1 MFKFKYNNIG
11 EINADNGLFFQYT
24 LIKRIIRPM
33 IKIKIKG
40 KTNKDCDF
48 LLDTGSPYNLLN
60 TETAVRIGIDTTKDG
75 EPIFLSGIGG
85 YIECKKTWTRIRI
98 GNNPDFPITFYLSP
112 NVPNILG
119 IWEDSILSK
128 FAIVFDKDKFGLFLT
143 G

>member
-11 EINADNGLFFQYT
+11 EINADNGLCFGYT
-24 LIKRIIRPM
+24 KRINRPM

-60 TETAVRIGIDTTKDG
+60 TETAVRIGIDLTGKTVSLG
-75 EPIFLSGIGG
+75 GIGG

-98 GNNPDFPITFYLSP
+98 GNNPDFPITIYVSP

-119 IWEDSILSK
+119 TWEDSILSI
-128 FAIVFDKDKFGLFLT
+128 FAMVFDKDKFGLFLRE
-143 G
+143 